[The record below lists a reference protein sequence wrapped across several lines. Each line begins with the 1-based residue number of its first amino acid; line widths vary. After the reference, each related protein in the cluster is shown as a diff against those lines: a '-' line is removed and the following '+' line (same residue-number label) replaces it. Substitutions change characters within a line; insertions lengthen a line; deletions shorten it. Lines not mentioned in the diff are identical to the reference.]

1 MKNKKIIRVLFV
13 DDDTILCKMV
23 KMSLEKNGYEV
34 DCLFNL
40 DNIEE
45 TIQNMQ
51 PNIIVMDIGFE
62 RGDGIEVLEKIKRI
76 SPTTPILFESSHL
89 EAEEVVRALD
99 AGGLAYLKKPFDV
112 KELIAYI
119 NRYTIIQSST
129 KIVHF
134 NRIDYD
140 IVNGWLLDNGKI
152 YVQLTL
158 FENMILKKLASNI
171 NNVTNRE
178 DLMGDLWSN
187 TDDYNEFSV
196 NNSIMKIRKYLSTD
210 PSICITTIYRKGYIL
225 HFHDLQS

>member
-34 DCLFNL
+34 ECLFNL

-62 RGDGIEVLEKIKRI
+62 KGDGIEVLEKIKRI

-134 NRIDYD
+134 NKIDYD
-140 IVNGWLLDNGKI
+140 IENGWLLDNGKI

-158 FENMILKKLASNI
+158 F
-171 NNVTNRE
+171 
-178 DLMGDLWSN
+178 
-187 TDDYNEFSV
+187 
-196 NNSIMKIRKYLSTD
+196 
-210 PSICITTIYRKGYIL
+210 
-225 HFHDLQS
+225 

>member
-34 DCLFNL
+34 ECLFNL

-62 RGDGIEVLEKIKRI
+62 KGDGIEVLEKIKRI

-196 NNSIMKIRKYLSTD
+196 NNSILKNGKYLSIFL
-210 PSICITTIYRKGYIL
+210 SICITIIYRKCYML
-225 HFHDLQS
+225 RFHDFQN